1 MTKGSLFSLV
11 SILLHLHRAAQG
23 VHNLRLLETF
33 WSVYMSSSRNVRTQC
48 DYMLFR
54 CTFPRTWRSWRSKHA
69 QNCSDESRCI
79 MPRKCIL
86 KFTQN
91 LPKRR
96 RVLFFVL
103 SDAARVL
110 PEIVPSILWELPIN
124 LLPAWKS
131 LFRVFLYLQIGYS
144 KFHPIVGEKGSIA
157 ILTGHHIAPYLRRH
171 QSGNIASSCASKE
184 GYGLP
189 LCKDALLS
197 KEVSYFHGLVN
208 GPYMQEFREDAR
220 MAVDIQFFKR
230 EPDFT
235 IVMSIH
241 NQVEILQK
249 NVMSVLASTT
259 GILGICSRIWWL
271 QWWVLGTSARSPQD
285 PSELLVFTVTTRH
298 RQWKCSYSVVSRYVW
313 THGRRNVGCP
323 FCVDKDSLD
332 SATNISMGD
341 Q

>member
-1 MTKGSLFSLV
+1 M
-11 SILLHLHRAAQG
+11 
-23 VHNLRLLETF
+23 
-33 WSVYMSSSRNVRTQC
+33 
-48 DYMLFR
+48 
-54 CTFPRTWRSWRSKHA
+54 
-69 QNCSDESRCI
+69 
-79 MPRKCIL
+79 
-86 KFTQN
+86 
-91 LPKRR
+91 
-96 RVLFFVL
+96 
-103 SDAARVL
+103 
-110 PEIVPSILWELPIN
+110 
-124 LLPAWKS
+124 
-131 LFRVFLYLQIGYS
+131 QIGYS

-259 GILGICSRIWWL
+259 GILGICSRI
-271 QWWVLGTSARSPQD
+271 
-285 PSELLVFTVTTRH
+285 
-298 RQWKCSYSVVSRYVW
+298 
-313 THGRRNVGCP
+313 
-323 FCVDKDSLD
+323 
-332 SATNISMGD
+332 
-341 Q
+341 